1 MLQSYFMLMLLLKG
15 EATEGARRERKET
28 VSGEREGGGR
38 KHSRWGA
45 RRQNDTVAKRTV
57 TLEFFI

>member
-1 MLQSYFMLMLLLKG
+1 MLLLKG
-15 EATEGARRERKET
+15 EAAEGARRERKET
-28 VSGEREGGGR
+28 VSGERKGGGR

-57 TLEFFI
+57 PLEFFI

>member
-1 MLQSYFMLMLLLKG
+1 MLQSYFMLRLLLKG
-15 EATEGARRERKET
+15 EAAEGTRRGRKET